1 MSLPKE
7 INYTEQMNSLPANT
21 QSKSIVI
28 SPANLT
34 TLSTTT
40 GGTAQF
46 NLQNTGMIVPSSMYI
61 RGKVAVVGSS
71 NNAEMFQRGIPA
83 YSLWSKSAVIV
94 GSQVVEQING
104 YGRLA
109 TALVDLKL
117 SPAGKSGMSP
127 AFALTNEVDAH
138 TLNTRLNGRL
148 SDTNN
153 ADDYSFAAPLPN
165 LLSLSEKLLPASHM
179 PNIRVE
185 LTLDTLANMF
195 QAGASGVAG
204 GADSL
209 TISNL
214 ELVYT
219 EVNFGLDFEP
229 TLLSLADDN
238 GDVLIKSQSYQTAT
252 QTLSAIAGT
261 QTLTFNQRLSS
272 VKSVLAYFD
281 GTGATRI
288 NGIYD
293 AVDVTKGEA
302 GNGGSY
308 SFQVGGVYYPQTAI
322 DTARCRAGAFAELSN
337 AFSPS
342 HDYYSGQMAISPLE
356 WSRDDNATTTQTA
369 PGKFFIGVNTERA
382 DFNGVMLSGVS
393 TALTPISLH
402 VRCNDAPTSATLCH
416 LVTLFDAILQI
427 NLVNK
432 SCSVKI

>member
-46 NLQNTGMIVPSSMYI
+46 NLQNTGFIIPSSMYI
-61 RGKVAVVGSS
+61 RGKVAVVGTS
-71 NNAEMFQRGIPA
+71 NSAEMFQRGIPA
-83 YSLWSKSAVIV
+83 YSLWSKSAVII

-127 AFALTNEVDAH
+127 AFALTNEADAQ

-148 SDTNN
+148 SDSNN
-153 ADDYSFAAPLPN
+153 ADSYSFASPLPN
-165 LLSLSEKLLPASHM
+165 LLSLSEKLIPAEYCPSM
-179 PNIRVE
+179 RIE
-185 LTLDTLANMF
+185 LTLDTLTNMF
-195 QAGASGVAG
+195 SQQATASS
-204 GADSL
+204 ADSL

-219 EVNFGLDFEP
+219 EVQFGGDFAP
-229 TLLSLADDN
+229 TLMSLADAN

-252 QTLSAIAGT
+252 QTLAGIAGT
-261 QTLTFNQRLSS
+261 QTLTYNQRLSS

-281 GTGATRI
+281 GVGANRV

-293 AVDVTKGEA
+293 AVDVTRGEA

-308 SFQVGGVYYPQTAI
+308 QFQIGGVYYPQVAL
-322 DTARCRAGAFAELSN
+322 DTARCRAGVFAELSN

-356 WSRDDNATTTQTA
+356 WSRDDNVTTTETSPA
-369 PGKFFIGVNTERA
+369 KFFVGVNTERL
-382 DFNGVMLSGVS
+382 DTNGVMLSGVS
-393 TALTPISLH
+393 TALVPISLN
-402 VRCNDAPTSATLCH
+402 VRCDTAPTATLAH
-416 LVTLFDAILQI
+416 LVTLFDAIIQI
-427 NLVNK
+427 NLINK
-432 SCSVKI
+432 TCSVKI

>member
-46 NLQNTGMIVPSSMYI
+46 NLQNTGFIIPSSMYL
-61 RGKVAVVGSS
+61 RGKVAVVGTS
-71 NNAEMFQRGIPA
+71 NAAEMFQRGIPA
-83 YSLWSKSAVIV
+83 YSLWSKSAVII

-127 AFALTNEVDAH
+127 AFALTNEVDAQ

-148 SDTNN
+148 SDSNN
-153 ADDYSFAAPLPN
+153 ADSYSFAAPLPN
-165 LLSLSEKLLPASHM
+165 LLSLSEKLLPAEYM
-179 PNIRVE
+179 PSMRIE
-185 LTLDTLANMF
+185 LTLDILTNMF
-195 QAGASGVAG
+195 AQAAANSS
-204 GADSL
+204 ADSL

-219 EVNFGLDFEP
+219 EVQFGGDFAP
-229 TLLSLADDN
+229 TLMSLADDN

-252 QTLSAIAGT
+252 QTLSGIAGT
-261 QTLTFNQRLSS
+261 QTLTYNQRLSS

-281 GTGATRI
+281 GVGANRV

-293 AVDVTKGEA
+293 AVDVTRGEA
-302 GNGGSY
+302 GDGGSY
-308 SFQVGGVYYPQTAI
+308 QFQIGGVYYPQVAL
-322 DTARCRAGAFAELSN
+322 DTARCRAGVFAELSN

-356 WSRDDNATTTQTA
+356 WSRDENVTSTQTSPA
-369 PGKFFIGVNTERA
+369 KFFIGVNTERL
-382 DFNGVMLSGVS
+382 DTNGVMLSGVS
-393 TALTPISLH
+393 TALVPISLN
-402 VRCNDAPTSATLCH
+402 VRCDAAPSATLAH
-416 LVTLFDAILQI
+416 LVTLFDAIIQV

-432 SCSVKI
+432 TCSVKI

>member
-46 NLQNTGMIVPSSMYI
+46 NLQNTGMIIPSSMYI
-61 RGKVAVVGSS
+61 RGKVSVVGTG
-71 NNAEMFQRGIPA
+71 NNAEMFQRGIPS
-83 YSLWSKSAVIV
+83 YSLWSKSSIII

-127 AFALTNEVDAH
+127 AFALTNEADPQ

-153 ADDYSFAAPLPN
+153 ADDYSFASPLPN

-179 PNIRVE
+179 PSIRVE

-195 QAGASGVAG
+195 GAEVSGATG

-229 TLLSLADDN
+229 TLLSLADAN

-252 QTLSAIAGT
+252 QTLSAIAGS

-281 GTGATRI
+281 GVGANRL

-293 AVDVTKGEA
+293 AVDVTRGEG

-308 SFQVGGVYYPQTAI
+308 QFQIGGVYYPQTAI

-356 WSRDDNATTTQTA
+356 WSRDENSTTTQIA
-369 PGKFFIGVNTERA
+369 PGKFFIGTNVERL
-382 DFNGVMLSGVS
+382 DTNGVMLTGVS
-393 TALTPISLH
+393 TALVPISLN
-402 VRCNDAPTSATLCH
+402 VRCDTAPSNATLCH
-416 LVTLFDAILQI
+416 LVTLFDAIIQV
-427 NLVNK
+427 NLFNK

>member
-46 NLQNTGMIVPSSMYI
+46 NLQNTGFIIPSSMYI
-61 RGKVAVVGSS
+61 RGKVAVVGTS
-71 NNAEMFQRGIPA
+71 NAAEMFQRGIPA

-127 AFALTNEVDAH
+127 AFALTNETDAQ
-138 TLNTRLNGRL
+138 TLNTRINGRL
-148 SDTNN
+148 SDSVN
-153 ADDYSFAAPLPN
+153 ADSYSFAAPLPN
-165 LLSLSEKLLPASHM
+165 LLSLSEKLLPAEYM
-179 PNIRVE
+179 PSMRIE
-185 LTLDTLANMF
+185 LTLDILTNIFA
-195 QAGASGVAG
+195 QAATNSS
-204 GADSL
+204 ADSL

-219 EVNFGLDFEP
+219 EVQFGGDFAP
-229 TLLSLADDN
+229 TLMSLADSN

-252 QTLSAIAGT
+252 QTLAGIAGT
-261 QTLTFNQRLSS
+261 QTLTYNQRLSS

-281 GTGATRI
+281 GVGSGRL

-293 AVDVTKGEA
+293 AVDVTRGEGGA
-302 GNGGSY
+302 GGSY
-308 SFQVGGVYYPQTAI
+308 QFQIGGVYYPQVAL
-322 DTARCRAGAFAELSN
+322 DTARCRAGVFAELSN

-356 WSRDDNATTTQTA
+356 WSRDENSTTSQTS
-369 PGKFFIGVNTERA
+369 PGKFFIGVNTERL
-382 DFNGVMLSGVS
+382 DTNGVMLSGVS
-393 TALTPISLH
+393 TALVPISLN
-402 VRCNDAPTSATLCH
+402 VRCDTAPSATLAH
-416 LVTLFDAILQI
+416 LVTLFDAIIQV

-432 SCSVKI
+432 TCSVKI

>member
-7 INYTEQMNSLPANT
+7 INYTEQMTSLPTNT

-34 TLSTTT
+34 SLSTTT

-46 NLQNTGMIVPSSMYI
+46 NLQNTGFIVPSSMYL
-61 RGKVAVVGSS
+61 RGKVSVVGT
-71 NNAEMFQRGIPA
+71 NNTGEMFQRGIPA
-83 YSLWSKSAVIV
+83 YSLWSKSSVII

-117 SPAGKSGMSP
+117 SPAMKSGMSP
-127 AFALTNEVDAH
+127 AFALTNEVDPQ
-138 TLNTRLNGRL
+138 TLNTKLNGRL
-148 SDTNN
+148 SDTDN
-153 ADDYSFAAPLPN
+153 ADAYSFAAPIPN
-165 LLSLSEKLLPASHM
+165 ILSLSEKLLPAEYM
-179 PNIRVE
+179 PSIRIE
-185 LTLDTLANMF
+185 LTLDNLTNMF
-195 QAGASGVAG
+195 AQLAANQS
-204 GADSL
+204 ADSL

-219 EVNFGLDFEP
+219 EVQFGGDFAP
-229 TLLSLADDN
+229 TLMSLADSN

-272 VKSVLAYFD
+272 VKSLLTYFD
-281 GTGATRI
+281 GVGSNRV

-293 AVDVTKGEA
+293 AVDVTRGEA

-308 SFQVGGVYYPQTAI
+308 QYQLGGIYYPQVPL
-322 DTARCRAGAFAELSN
+322 DTARCRAGVFAELSN
-337 AFSPS
+337 AFSPA

-356 WSRDDNATTTQTA
+356 WSRDENTTTTINS
-369 PGKFFIGVNTERA
+369 PGKFFIGVNTERL
-382 DFNGVMLSGVS
+382 DTNGVMLSGVS
-393 TALTPISLH
+393 TALVPISLN
-402 VRCNDAPTSATLCH
+402 VRCDAAPSATLAH
-416 LVTLFDAILQI
+416 LVTLFDAIIQV
-427 NLVNK
+427 NLVNRT
-432 SCSVKI
+432 CSVKI

>member
-46 NLQNTGMIVPSSMYI
+46 NLQNTGFIIPSSMYI
-61 RGKVAVVGSS
+61 RGKVAVVGSG

-127 AFALTNEVDAH
+127 AFALTNETDAQ
-138 TLNTRLNGRL
+138 TLNTRINGRL
-148 SDTNN
+148 SDSNN
-153 ADDYSFAAPLPN
+153 ADAYSFASPLPN
-165 LLSLSEKLLPASHM
+165 VLSLSEKLLPAEYM
-179 PNIRVE
+179 PSMRIE
-185 LTLDTLANMF
+185 LTLDILANMF
-195 QAGASGVAG
+195 QQSPATSN
-204 GADSL
+204 ADSL

-219 EVNFGLDFEP
+219 EVQFGGDFAP
-229 TLLSLADDN
+229 TLMSLADRN

-252 QTLSAIAGT
+252 QTLAGIAGT

-281 GTGATRI
+281 GVGANRL

-293 AVDVTKGEA
+293 AVDVTRGES
-302 GNGGSY
+302 GSGGSY
-308 SFQVGGVYYPQTAI
+308 QFQIGGVYYPQVAL
-322 DTARCRAGAFAELSN
+322 DTARCRAGVFAELSN

-356 WSRDDNATTTQTA
+356 WSRDENVTSTQTSPA
-369 PGKFFIGVNTERA
+369 KFFIGVNTERL
-382 DFNGVMLSGVS
+382 DTNGVMLSGVS
-393 TALTPISLH
+393 TALVPISLN
-402 VRCNDAPTSATLCH
+402 VRCDTAPTATLAH
-416 LVTLFDAILQI
+416 LVTLFDAIIQI

-432 SCSVKI
+432 TCSVKI

>member
-7 INYTEQMNSLPANT
+7 INYTEQMNSLPPNT

-28 SPANLT
+28 PPANLT
-34 TLSTTT
+34 TLSTAT

-46 NLQNTGMIVPSSMYI
+46 NLQNTGMIIPSSMYL
-61 RGKVAVVGSS
+61 RGKVNTTGSS
-71 NNAEMFQRGIPA
+71 NAGEMFQRGIPS
-83 YSLWSKSAVIV
+83 YSLWSKSAVIC
-94 GSQVVEQING
+94 GSQVIEQING

-138 TLNTRLNGRL
+138 TLNTRLNGRF
-148 SDTNN
+148 SDTND
-153 ADDYSFAAPLPN
+153 ADEYDFACPLPN
-165 LLSLSEKLLPASHM
+165 ILSLSEKLLPASHM
-179 PNIRVE
+179 PSLRVE
-185 LTLDTLANMF
+185 LTLDTIANMF
-195 QAGASGVAG
+195 NTANAP
-204 GADSL
+204 DSL
-209 TISNL
+209 EVSNL

-219 EVNFGLDFEP
+219 EVQFGLDFEP
-229 TLLSLADDN
+229 VLMSLADDN
-238 GDVLIKSQSYQTAT
+238 GDILIKSQSYQTAT
-252 QTLSAIAGT
+252 QTLNAIAGR

-272 VKSVLAYFD
+272 VKSVLAFFD
-281 GTGATRI
+281 GVGADRV
-288 NGIYD
+288 NGVYD
-293 AVDVTKGEA
+293 AVDVTRGGA

-308 SFQVGGVYYPQTAI
+308 SFQIGGVYYPQTEL

-356 WSRDDNATTTQTA
+356 WSRDENTTTTTNS
-369 PGKFFIGVNTERA
+369 PGKFYIGLNTERL
-382 DFNGVMLSGVS
+382 DTNGVMLTGVS
-393 TALTPISLH
+393 TALVPISLN
-402 VRCNDAPTSATLCH
+402 VFCNDAPANATLCH
-416 LVTLFDAILQI
+416 LVTLFDAIVQV

>member
-46 NLQNTGMIVPSSMYI
+46 NLQNTGFIIPSSMYL
-61 RGKVAVVGSS
+61 RGKVAVVGTS
-71 NNAEMFQRGIPA
+71 NAAEMFQRGIPA
-83 YSLWSKSAVIV
+83 YSLWSKSAVII

-127 AFALTNEVDAH
+127 AFALTNEVDAQ

-148 SDTNN
+148 SDSNN
-153 ADDYSFAAPLPN
+153 ADSYSFAAPLPN
-165 LLSLSEKLLPASHM
+165 ILSLSEKLLPAEYM
-179 PNIRVE
+179 PSMRIE
-185 LTLDTLANMF
+185 LTLDILTNMF
-195 QAGASGVAG
+195 AQAAANSS
-204 GADSL
+204 ADSL

-219 EVNFGLDFEP
+219 EVQFGGDFAP
-229 TLLSLADDN
+229 TLMSLADSN

-252 QTLSAIAGT
+252 QTLSGIAGT
-261 QTLTFNQRLSS
+261 QTLTYNQRLSS

-281 GTGATRI
+281 GVGANRV

-293 AVDVTKGEA
+293 AVDVTRGEA
-302 GNGGSY
+302 GDGGSY
-308 SFQVGGVYYPQTAI
+308 QFQIGGVYYPQVAL
-322 DTARCRAGAFAELSN
+322 DTARCRAGVFAELSN

-356 WSRDDNATTTQTA
+356 WSRDENVTSTQTSPA
-369 PGKFFIGVNTERA
+369 KFFIGVNTERL
-382 DFNGVMLSGVS
+382 DTNGVMLSGVS
-393 TALTPISLH
+393 TALVPISLN
-402 VRCNDAPTSATLCH
+402 VRCDAAPSATLAH
-416 LVTLFDAILQI
+416 LVTLFDAIIQV

-432 SCSVKI
+432 TCSVKI

>member
-46 NLQNTGMIVPSSMYI
+46 NLQNTGFIIPSSMYI
-61 RGKVAVVGSS
+61 RGKVAVVGSG

-127 AFALTNEVDAH
+127 AFALTNETDAQ
-138 TLNTRLNGRL
+138 TLNTRINGRL
-148 SDTNN
+148 SDSNN
-153 ADDYSFAAPLPN
+153 ADAYSFASPLPN
-165 LLSLSEKLLPASHM
+165 VLSLSEKLLPAEYM
-179 PNIRVE
+179 PSMRIE
-185 LTLDTLANMF
+185 LTLDILANMF
-195 QAGASGVAG
+195 QQSPATSN
-204 GADSL
+204 ADSL

-219 EVNFGLDFEP
+219 EVQFGGDFAP
-229 TLLSLADDN
+229 TLMSLADTN

-252 QTLSAIAGT
+252 QTLAGIAGT

-281 GTGATRI
+281 GVGANRL

-293 AVDVTKGEA
+293 AVDVTRGES
-302 GNGGSY
+302 GSGGSY
-308 SFQVGGVYYPQTAI
+308 QFQIGGVYYPQVAL
-322 DTARCRAGAFAELSN
+322 DTARCRAGVFAELSN

-356 WSRDDNATTTQTA
+356 WSRDENVTSTQTSPA
-369 PGKFFIGVNTERA
+369 KFFIGVNTERL
-382 DFNGVMLSGVS
+382 DTNGVMLSGVS
-393 TALTPISLH
+393 TALVPISLN
-402 VRCNDAPTSATLCH
+402 VRCDTAPTATLAH
-416 LVTLFDAILQI
+416 LVTLFDAIIQI

-432 SCSVKI
+432 TCSVKI

>member
-46 NLQNTGMIVPSSMYI
+46 NLQNTGFIIPSSMYL
-61 RGKVAVVGSS
+61 RGKVAVVGTS
-71 NNAEMFQRGIPA
+71 NAAEMFQRGIPA

-127 AFALTNEVDAH
+127 AFALTNETDAQ

-148 SDTNN
+148 SDSNN
-153 ADDYSFAAPLPN
+153 ADSYSFAAPLPN
-165 LLSLSEKLLPASHM
+165 LLSLSEKLLPAEYM
-179 PNIRVE
+179 PSMRIE
-185 LTLDTLANMF
+185 LTLDILSNMF
-195 QAGASGVAG
+195 AQAAANSS
-204 GADSL
+204 ADSL

-219 EVNFGLDFEP
+219 EVQFGGDFAP
-229 TLLSLADDN
+229 TLMSLADSN

-252 QTLSAIAGT
+252 QTLSGIAGT
-261 QTLTFNQRLSS
+261 QTLTYNQRLSS

-281 GTGATRI
+281 GVGANRV

-293 AVDVTKGEA
+293 AVDVTRGEA
-302 GNGGSY
+302 GDGGSY
-308 SFQVGGVYYPQTAI
+308 QFQIGGVYYPQVAL
-322 DTARCRAGAFAELSN
+322 DTARCRAGVFAELSN

-356 WSRDDNATTTQTA
+356 WSRDENVTSTQTSPA
-369 PGKFFIGVNTERA
+369 KFFIGVNTERL
-382 DFNGVMLSGVS
+382 DTNGVMLSGVS
-393 TALTPISLH
+393 TALVPISLN
-402 VRCNDAPTSATLCH
+402 VRCDAAPSATLAH
-416 LVTLFDAILQI
+416 LVTLFDAIIQV

-432 SCSVKI
+432 TCSVKI

>member
-46 NLQNTGMIVPSSMYI
+46 NLQNTGFIIPSSMYL
-61 RGKVAVVGSS
+61 RGKVAVVGTS
-71 NNAEMFQRGIPA
+71 NAAEMFQRGIPA
-83 YSLWSKSAVIV
+83 YSLWSKSAVII

-127 AFALTNEVDAH
+127 AFALTNEVDAQ

-153 ADDYSFAAPLPN
+153 ADSYSFAAPLPN
-165 LLSLSEKLLPASHM
+165 LLSLSEKLLPAEYM
-179 PNIRVE
+179 PSMRIE
-185 LTLDTLANMF
+185 LTLDILSNMF
-195 QAGASGVAG
+195 AQAAANSS
-204 GADSL
+204 ADSL

-219 EVNFGLDFEP
+219 EVQFGGDFAP
-229 TLLSLADDN
+229 TLMSLADSN

-252 QTLSAIAGT
+252 QTLSGIAGT
-261 QTLTFNQRLSS
+261 QTLTYNQRLSS

-281 GTGATRI
+281 GVGANRV

-293 AVDVTKGEA
+293 AVDVTRGEA
-302 GNGGSY
+302 GDGGSY
-308 SFQVGGVYYPQTAI
+308 QFQIGGVYYPQVAL
-322 DTARCRAGAFAELSN
+322 DTARCRAGVFAELSN

-356 WSRDDNATTTQTA
+356 WSRDENVTSTQTSPA
-369 PGKFFIGVNTERA
+369 KFFIGVNTERL
-382 DFNGVMLSGVS
+382 DTNGVMLSGVS
-393 TALTPISLH
+393 TALVPISLN
-402 VRCNDAPTSATLCH
+402 VRCDAAPSATLAH
-416 LVTLFDAILQI
+416 LVTLFDAIIQV

-432 SCSVKI
+432 TCSVKI

>member
-46 NLQNTGMIVPSSMYI
+46 NLQNTGFIIPSSMYI
-61 RGKVAVVGSS
+61 RGKVAVVGSG

-127 AFALTNEVDAH
+127 AFALTNETDAQ
-138 TLNTRLNGRL
+138 TLNTRINGRL
-148 SDTNN
+148 SDSNN
-153 ADDYSFAAPLPN
+153 ADAYSFASPLPN
-165 LLSLSEKLLPASHM
+165 VLSLSEKLLPAEYM
-179 PNIRVE
+179 PSMRIE
-185 LTLDTLANMF
+185 LTLDILANMF
-195 QAGASGVAG
+195 QQSPATSN
-204 GADSL
+204 ADSL

-219 EVNFGLDFEP
+219 EVQFGGDFAP
-229 TLLSLADDN
+229 TLMSLADTN

-252 QTLSAIAGT
+252 QTLAGIAGT

-272 VKSVLAYFD
+272 VKSLLTYFD
-281 GTGATRI
+281 GVGANRV

-293 AVDVTKGEA
+293 AVDVTRGGA
-302 GNGGSY
+302 TGTGGGSY
-308 SFQVGGVYYPQTAI
+308 QYQLGGVYYPQTPL
-322 DTARCRAGAFAELSN
+322 DTARCRAGVFAELSN

-356 WSRDDNATTTQTA
+356 WSRDENSTSTQTNPA
-369 PGKFFIGVNTERA
+369 KFFVGVNCERL
-382 DFNGVMLSGVS
+382 DTNGVMLSGVS
-393 TALTPISLH
+393 TALVPISLN
-402 VRCNDAPTSATLCH
+402 VRCDVAPSSTLAH
-416 LVTLFDAILQI
+416 MVTLFDAIIQV
-427 NLVNK
+427 NLANK
-432 SCSVKI
+432 TCSVKI

>member
-34 TLSTTT
+34 TLLATK

-46 NLQNTGMIVPSSMYI
+46 NLQNTGMIVPSSMYL
-61 RGKVAVVGSS
+61 RGKVNTTGATA
-71 NNAEMFQRGIPA
+71 NTAKMFQRGIPA

-109 TALVDLKL
+109 SALVDLKL
-117 SPAGKSGMSP
+117 NPAQKSGLSVG
-127 AFALTNEVDAH
+127 FGLSNEDDQYLTDH
-138 TLNTRLNGRL
+138 LNGRE
-148 SDTNN
+148 SNSN
-153 ADDYSFAAPLPN
+153 SADEWSFASPLPN

-179 PNIRVE
+179 PSIRIE
-185 LTLDTLANMF
+185 LTMDNIANMF
-195 QAGASGVAG
+195 SVSGSTNVV
-204 GADSL
+204 DEV

-219 EVNFGLDFEP
+219 EVQFGLDFEP

-252 QTLSAIAGT
+252 QTLSAIAGM
-261 QTLTFNQRLSS
+261 QTLTYNQRLSS

-281 GTGATRI
+281 GANASAV
-288 NGIYD
+288 NGLYD
-293 AVDVTKGEA
+293 SVDVTKQA
-302 GNGGSY
+302 GSY
-308 SFQVGGVYYPQTAI
+308 QFQIGGVYYPQTAI
-322 DTARCRAGAFAELSN
+322 DTKRCVAGAFAELSN
-337 AFSPS
+337 AFSPA
-342 HDYYSGQMAISPLE
+342 HDYYSGNMAIAPIEFLT
-356 WSRDDNATTTQTA
+356 DDNDATTNVNPA
-369 PGKFFIGVNTERA
+369 KFMIGVNTERL
-382 DFNGVMLSGVS
+382 DTNGVMLSGVS

-402 VRCNDAPTSATLCH
+402 VRCDDAPTQECLAH
-416 LVTLFDAILQI
+416 LVTLFDAIIQV
-427 NLVNK
+427 NLFNK

>member
-7 INYTEQMNSLPANT
+7 INYTEQMTSLPTNT

-34 TLSTTT
+34 SLSTTT

-46 NLQNTGMIVPSSMYI
+46 NLQNTGFIVPSSMYL
-61 RGKVAVVGSS
+61 RGKVSVVGT
-71 NNAEMFQRGIPA
+71 NNTGEMFQRGIPA
-83 YSLWSKSAVIV
+83 YSLWSKSSVII

-117 SPAGKSGMSP
+117 SPAMKSGMSP
-127 AFALTNEVDAH
+127 AFALTNEVDPQ
-138 TLNTRLNGRL
+138 TLNTKLNGRL
-148 SDTNN
+148 SDTDN
-153 ADDYSFAAPLPN
+153 ADAYSFAAPIPN
-165 LLSLSEKLLPASHM
+165 ILSLSEKLLPAEYM
-179 PNIRVE
+179 PSIRIE
-185 LTLDTLANMF
+185 LTLDNLTNMF
-195 QAGASGVAG
+195 AQLAANQS
-204 GADSL
+204 ADSL

-219 EVNFGLDFEP
+219 EVQFGGDFAP
-229 TLLSLADDN
+229 TLMSLADSN

-272 VKSVLAYFD
+272 VKSLLTYFD
-281 GTGATRI
+281 GVGSNRV

-293 AVDVTKGEA
+293 ACDVTRGEA

-308 SFQVGGVYYPQTAI
+308 QYQLGGIYYPQVPL
-322 DTARCRAGAFAELSN
+322 DTARCRAGVFAELSN
-337 AFSPS
+337 AFSPA

-356 WSRDDNATTTQTA
+356 WSRDENTTTTINS
-369 PGKFFIGVNTERA
+369 PGKFFIGVNTERL
-382 DFNGVMLSGVS
+382 DTNGVMLSGVS
-393 TALTPISLH
+393 TALVPISLN
-402 VRCNDAPTSATLCH
+402 VRCDAAPSATLAH
-416 LVTLFDAILQI
+416 LVTLFDAIIQV
-427 NLVNK
+427 NLVNRT
-432 SCSVKI
+432 CSVKI

>member
-46 NLQNTGMIVPSSMYI
+46 NLQNTGFIIPSSMYI
-61 RGKVAVVGSS
+61 RGKVAVVGSG

-127 AFALTNEVDAH
+127 AFALTNETDAQ
-138 TLNTRLNGRL
+138 TLNTRINGRL
-148 SDTNN
+148 SDSNN
-153 ADDYSFAAPLPN
+153 ADAYSFASPLPN
-165 LLSLSEKLLPASHM
+165 VLSLSEKLLPAEYM
-179 PNIRVE
+179 PSMRIE
-185 LTLDTLANMF
+185 LTLDILANMF
-195 QAGASGVAG
+195 QQSPATSN
-204 GADSL
+204 ADSL

-219 EVNFGLDFEP
+219 EVQFGGDFAP
-229 TLLSLADDN
+229 TLMSLADRN

-252 QTLSAIAGT
+252 QTLAGIAGT

-281 GTGATRI
+281 GVGANRL

-293 AVDVTKGEA
+293 AVDVTRGES
-302 GNGGSY
+302 GSGGSY
-308 SFQVGGVYYPQTAI
+308 QFQIGGVYYPQVAL
-322 DTARCRAGAFAELSN
+322 DTARCRAGVFAELSN

-356 WSRDDNATTTQTA
+356 WSRDENSTTSQTS
-369 PGKFFIGVNTERA
+369 PGKFFVGVNTERL
-382 DFNGVMLSGVS
+382 DTNGVMLSGVS
-393 TALTPISLH
+393 TALVPISLN
-402 VRCNDAPTSATLCH
+402 VRCDTAPTATLAH
-416 LVTLFDAILQI
+416 LVTLFDAIIQV

-432 SCSVKI
+432 TCSVKI

>member
-7 INYTEQMNSLPANT
+7 INYTEQMTSLPTNT

-46 NLQNTGMIVPSSMYI
+46 NLQNTGFIIPSSMYI
-61 RGKVAVVGSS
+61 RGKVNTVGSG
-71 NNAEMFQRGIPA
+71 NNAPMFQRGIPA
-83 YSLWSKSAVIV
+83 YSLFSASSVII

-104 YGRLA
+104 FGRLA

-127 AFALTNEVDAH
+127 AFALTNEVDAQ
-138 TLNTRLNGRL
+138 TLNTRLNGRS
-148 SDTNN
+148 SDSNN
-153 ADDYSFAAPLPN
+153 ADEYTFAAPLPN
-165 LLSLSEKLLPASHM
+165 LLSLSEKLLPAEYM
-179 PNIRVE
+179 PSIRIE
-185 LTLDTLANMF
+185 LTLENLANIIQ
-195 QAGASGVAG
+195 QASANTDATSV
-204 GADSL
+204 

-219 EVNFGLDFEP
+219 EVTFGGDFSP
-229 TLLSLADDN
+229 VLMSLADSN

-252 QTLSAIAGT
+252 QTLSAVAGT

-272 VKSVLAYFD
+272 VKSLLTYFD
-281 GTGATRI
+281 GVGANRV

-293 AVDVTKGEA
+293 AVDVTRGGA
-302 GNGGSY
+302 TGTGGGSY
-308 SFQVGGVYYPQTAI
+308 QYQLGGVYYPQTPL
-322 DTARCRAGAFAELSN
+322 DTARCRAGVFAELSN

-356 WSRDDNATTTQTA
+356 WSRDENSTSTQTSPA
-369 PGKFFIGVNTERA
+369 KFFIGVNTERL
-382 DFNGVMLSGVS
+382 DTNGVMLSGVS
-393 TALTPISLH
+393 TALVPISLN
-402 VRCNDAPTSATLCH
+402 VRCDVAPQSTLAH
-416 LVTLFDAILQI
+416 MVTLFDAIIQV
-427 NLVNK
+427 NLMNRT
-432 SCSVKI
+432 CSVKI

>member
-46 NLQNTGMIVPSSMYI
+46 NLQNTGFIIPSSMYI
-61 RGKVAVVGSS
+61 RGKVAVVGTS
-71 NNAEMFQRGIPA
+71 NAAEMFQRGIPA

-127 AFALTNEVDAH
+127 AFALTNEVDAQ

-148 SDTNN
+148 SDSNN
-153 ADDYSFAAPLPN
+153 ADSYSFACPLPN
-165 LLSLSEKLLPASHM
+165 LLSLSEKLIPAEYM
-179 PNIRVE
+179 PSMRIE
-185 LTLDTLANMF
+185 LTLDILTNMF
-195 QAGASGVAG
+195 AQAASNSS
-204 GADSL
+204 ADSL

-219 EVNFGLDFEP
+219 EVQFGGDFAP
-229 TLLSLADDN
+229 TLMSLADAN

-252 QTLSAIAGT
+252 QTLSGIAGT

-281 GTGATRI
+281 GVGANRV

-293 AVDVTKGEA
+293 ACDVTRGE
-302 GNGGSY
+302 GGSGGSY
-308 SFQVGGVYYPQTAI
+308 HFQIGGVYYPQTAL
-322 DTARCRAGAFAELSN
+322 DTARCRAGVFAELSN

-356 WSRDDNATTTQTA
+356 WSRDENVTTTQTSPA
-369 PGKFFIGVNTERA
+369 KFFIGVNTERL
-382 DFNGVMLSGVS
+382 DTNGVMLSGVS
-393 TALTPISLH
+393 TALVPISLN
-402 VRCNDAPTSATLCH
+402 VRCDTAPTSTLCH
-416 LVTLFDAILQI
+416 LVTLFDAIIQV

-432 SCSVKI
+432 TCSVKI

>member
-46 NLQNTGMIVPSSMYI
+46 NLQNTGFIIPSSMYI
-61 RGKVAVVGSS
+61 RGKVAVVGSG

-127 AFALTNEVDAH
+127 AFALTNETDAQ
-138 TLNTRLNGRL
+138 TLNTRINGRL
-148 SDTNN
+148 SDSNN
-153 ADDYSFAAPLPN
+153 ADAYSFASPLPN
-165 LLSLSEKLLPASHM
+165 VLSLSEKLLPAEYM
-179 PNIRVE
+179 PSMRIE
-185 LTLDTLANMF
+185 LTLDILANMF
-195 QAGASGVAG
+195 QQSPATSN
-204 GADSL
+204 ADSL

-219 EVNFGLDFEP
+219 EVQFGGDFAP
-229 TLLSLADDN
+229 TLMSLADTN

-252 QTLSAIAGT
+252 QTLAGIAGT

-281 GTGATRI
+281 GVGANRL

-293 AVDVTKGEA
+293 AVDVTRGES
-302 GNGGSY
+302 GSGGSY
-308 SFQVGGVYYPQTAI
+308 QFQIGGVYYPQVAL
-322 DTARCRAGAFAELSN
+322 DTARCRAGVFAELSN

-356 WSRDDNATTTQTA
+356 WSRDENSTTSQTS
-369 PGKFFIGVNTERA
+369 PGKFFVGVNTERL
-382 DFNGVMLSGVS
+382 DTNGVMLSGVS
-393 TALTPISLH
+393 TALVPISLN
-402 VRCNDAPTSATLCH
+402 VRCDTAPTATLAH
-416 LVTLFDAILQI
+416 LVTLFDAIIQV

-432 SCSVKI
+432 TCSVKI

>member
-7 INYTEQMNSLPANT
+7 INYTEQMTSLPANT

-46 NLQNTGMIVPSSMYI
+46 NLQNTGFIIPSSMYL
-61 RGKVAVVGSS
+61 RGKVNTVGSGNS
-71 NNAEMFQRGIPA
+71 ADMFQRGIPA
-83 YSLWSKSAVIV
+83 YSLWSKSAVVI

-127 AFALTNEVDAH
+127 AFALTNEVDAQ

-148 SDTNN
+148 SDTND
-153 ADDYSFAAPLPN
+153 ADEYTFAAPLPN
-165 LLSLSEKLLPASHM
+165 LLSLSEKLLPAEYM
-179 PNIRVE
+179 PGIRIE
-185 LTLDTLANMF
+185 LTLDNLANII
-195 QAGASGVAG
+195 QQGTATSDAN
-204 GADSL
+204 SL

-219 EVNFGLDFEP
+219 EVTFGGDFSP
-229 TLLSLADDN
+229 TLMSLADSN

-252 QTLSAIAGT
+252 QTFSAIAGM

-281 GTGATRI
+281 GVGSNRV

-293 AVDVTKGEA
+293 AVDVTRGGA
-302 GNGGSY
+302 GNGGQY
-308 SFQVGGVYYPQTAI
+308 SFQIGGVYYPQTPL
-322 DTARCRAGAFAELSN
+322 DTDRCRAGVFAELSN

-356 WSRDDNATTTQTA
+356 WSRDENSTTTQTS
-369 PGKFFIGVNTERA
+369 PGKFFIGVNTERL
-382 DFNGVMLSGVS
+382 DTNGVMLSGVS
-393 TALTPISLH
+393 TALVPISLN
-402 VRCNDAPTSATLCH
+402 VRCNDAPASATLCH
-416 LVTLFDAILQI
+416 LVTLFDAIIQV
-427 NLVNK
+427 NLVNRT
-432 SCSVKI
+432 CSVKI

>member
-7 INYTEQMNSLPANT
+7 INYTEQMTSLPTNT

-34 TLSTTT
+34 SLSTTT

-46 NLQNTGMIVPSSMYI
+46 NLQNTGFIVPSSMYL
-61 RGKVAVVGSS
+61 RGKVSVVGT
-71 NNAEMFQRGIPA
+71 NNTGEMFQRGIPA
-83 YSLWSKSAVIV
+83 YSLWSKSAVII

-117 SPAGKSGMSP
+117 SPAMKSGMSP
-127 AFALTNEVDAH
+127 AFALTNEVDPQ
-138 TLNTRLNGRL
+138 TLNTKLNGRL
-148 SDTNN
+148 SDTDN
-153 ADDYSFAAPLPN
+153 ADAYSFAAPIPN
-165 LLSLSEKLLPASHM
+165 ILSLSEKLLPAEYM
-179 PNIRVE
+179 PSIRIE
-185 LTLDTLANMF
+185 LTLDNLTNMF
-195 QAGASGVAG
+195 AQLAANQS
-204 GADSL
+204 ADSL

-219 EVNFGLDFEP
+219 EVQFGGDFAP
-229 TLLSLADDN
+229 TLMSLADSN

-272 VKSVLAYFD
+272 VKSLLTYFD
-281 GTGATRI
+281 GVGSNRV

-293 AVDVTKGEA
+293 ACDVTRGEA

-308 SFQVGGVYYPQTAI
+308 QYQLGGIYYPQVPL
-322 DTARCRAGAFAELSN
+322 DTARCRAGVFAELSN
-337 AFSPS
+337 AFSPA

-356 WSRDDNATTTQTA
+356 WSRDENTTTTINS
-369 PGKFFIGVNTERA
+369 PGKFFIGVNTERL
-382 DFNGVMLSGVS
+382 DTNGVMLSGVS
-393 TALTPISLH
+393 TALVPISLN
-402 VRCNDAPTSATLCH
+402 VRCDAAPSATLAH
-416 LVTLFDAILQI
+416 LVTLFDAIIQV
-427 NLVNK
+427 NLVNRT
-432 SCSVKI
+432 CSVKI

>member
-7 INYTEQMNSLPANT
+7 INYTEQMTSLPTNT

-34 TLSTTT
+34 SLSTTT

-46 NLQNTGMIVPSSMYI
+46 NLQNTGFIVPSSMYL
-61 RGKVAVVGSS
+61 RGKVSVVGTG
-71 NNAEMFQRGIPA
+71 NTGEMFQRGIPA
-83 YSLWSKSAVIV
+83 YSLWSKSSVII

-117 SPAGKSGMSP
+117 SPAMKSGMSP
-127 AFALTNEVDAH
+127 AFALTNEVDPQ
-138 TLNTRLNGRL
+138 TLNTKLNGRL
-148 SDTNN
+148 SDTDN
-153 ADDYSFAAPLPN
+153 ADDYSFAAPIPN
-165 LLSLSEKLLPASHM
+165 LLSLSEKLLPAEYM
-179 PNIRVE
+179 PSIRIE
-185 LTLDTLANMF
+185 LTLDNLTNMF
-195 QAGASGVAG
+195 AQLAGDQS
-204 GADSL
+204 ADSL

-219 EVNFGLDFEP
+219 EVQFGGDFAP
-229 TLLSLADDN
+229 TLMSLADSN

-272 VKSVLAYFD
+272 VKSLLTYFD
-281 GTGATRI
+281 GVGSNRV

-293 AVDVTKGEA
+293 AVDVTRGEA
-302 GNGGSY
+302 GDGGSY
-308 SFQVGGVYYPQTAI
+308 QYQLGGIYYPQVPL
-322 DTARCRAGAFAELSN
+322 DTARCRAGVFAELSN

-356 WSRDDNATTTQTA
+356 WSRDENSTSTQTSPA
-369 PGKFFIGVNTERA
+369 KFFIGVNTERL
-382 DFNGVMLSGVS
+382 DTNGVMLSGVS
-393 TALTPISLH
+393 TALVPISLN
-402 VRCNDAPTSATLCH
+402 VRCDVAPQATLAH
-416 LVTLFDAILQI
+416 MVTLFDAIIQV
-427 NLVNK
+427 NLMNRT
-432 SCSVKI
+432 CSVKI